1 MREKYCSL
9 TDKPRLISRI
19 QAVKQAED
27 LWWLVTD
34 LPLVLFFNPSPRPRA
49 LVVTLLQSCWFALI
63 DQEVGICLDGD
74 GEGRSASLGGTRV
87 QLLSYG
93 DKIGFRKVEY
103 NNPLPHKKK
112 IGEGPGAGRRN
123 YVSS

>member
-1 MREKYCSL
+1 MN
-9 TDKPRLISRI
+9 
-19 QAVKQAED
+19 
-27 LWWLVTD
+27 WWLVTD
-34 LPLVLFFNPSPRPRA
+34 SVSFFPILSLPRPRA